1 MIFARAAAAGLATG
15 RGPTVAIDAS
25 AFELRAA
32 SFYYVHR
39 ARDRRRGG
47 VGRRARRAAH
57 AGPEQLYA
65 QLYAPHPQLTVAVH
79 TASHLIAGAL
89 PGEGP
94 TADVPAFEP
103 VLRQAVTLLRVSA
116 VVADAGFDCEAA
128 HRLCHRTFRIRR
140 TAIRLNPRHTGQ
152 RWPQTPARR
161 AMRRQFPWRVYR
173 RRQQA
178 ESVFS
183 RNKRRLGVALT
194 ARTAAHQ
201 REELVLRVLTHNLMI
216 LLVPPAN
223 LFNRAGQTP
232 SGHEW
237 GQTP

>member
-1 MIFARAAAAGLATG
+1 VIFARAAAAGLTTG

-25 AFELRAA
+25 AFEPRAA

-39 ARDRRRGG
+39 ARDRRRARGAP
-47 VGRRARRAAH
+47 RAVAPRAV
-57 AGPEQLYA
+57 
-65 QLYAPHPQLTVAVH
+65 YAPHPKLTVAVH

-94 TADVPAFEP
+94 TADVPGFAP
-103 VLRQAVTLLRVSA
+103 VLRQAVALLRVSA

-128 HRLCHRTFRIRR
+128 HQLCHRTLRIRR
-140 TAIRLNPRHTGQ
+140 TAIRLNPRRTGR
-152 RWPQTPARR
+152 RWPRTPARR

-173 RRQQA
+173 RRQQV

-183 RNKRRLGVALT
+183 RDKRRLGAALT
-194 ARTAAHQ
+194 ARTLAHQ
-201 REELVLRVLTHNLMI
+201 QEELVLRVLTHNLMI
-216 LLVPPAN
+216 LLLPPSH

-232 SGHEW
+232 
-237 GQTP
+237 